1 MSKYISEI
9 TGKEIKVGDTISIGL
24 LSDFDSERIEKTE
37 VTLTEE
43 ILDSLVK
50 LGMVKK
56 IEDKDYL
63 YKEAINRIAKYNDIS
78 ASEAIVLLN
87 AVKKVNKWAALLMIL
102 KEISTI
108 LSNKYLAPLKEW
120 KYVYIINPLNG
131 TIITVTT
138 SNIPHVNY
146 NTIPV
151 FRTKNDAEKAK
162 LVVEK
167 QFKDCFNE

>member
-9 TGKEIKVGDTISIGL
+9 TGKEIKVGDTVSVGL
-24 LSDFDSERIEKTE
+24 LSDFDNERIEKTK
-37 VTLTEE
+37 VILTEE
-43 ILDSLVK
+43 VLDSLVK

-56 IEDKDYL
+56 VEDKDYL
-63 YKEAINRIAKYNDIS
+63 YKEAVNRIAQYNDIS
-78 ASEAIVLLN
+78 AAEAIVLLN
-87 AVKKVNKWAALLMIL
+87 AIKKINKWAALLMIL
-102 KEISTI
+102 KELSTI
-108 LSNKYLAPLKEW
+108 LNSKYSKPLDEC
-120 KYVYIINPLNG
+120 KYVSIINPLNG